1 MKYLIAAFVTLLI
14 ASSSAFSDGPQTNHT
29 RIKRQ
34 FSLGSIPIV
43 LTNNGLTTLVD
54 LVVKAGLAE
63 ALSGPGPFTVF
74 APINNAFTTVDP
86 SILNAILSD
95 ITALRKVIA
104 YHVVESTLPAALF
117 KNELTPLSASG
128 ENLRVNVY
136 DSGDAKTVTINGALK
151 IRTLEATN
159 GVIHVINKVLI
170 PEPKSNIIEVL
181 EKKGNF
187 TTLLTALAVAGL
199 TTTIQNAGPFTL
211 FAPTDDAFRSLP
223 AGTLDSLIT
232 NREELKKVLLSHV
245 ASGTLY
251 KRGLSSGLV
260 PVIAGGNV
268 KAAVGF
274 NGAMF
279 GNAQMIETDLFA
291 SNGVIHVINSVIL
304 HSVGQTPKVV
314 FNQPSKAVD
323 NQPTKPPVNQQ
334 KTRVARTIASILN
347 ENGLTTLA
355 DLLVKAG
362 LVNVLSQQ
370 GPFTLFAPTND
381 AFNAVDS
388 VTLNA
393 LLQDVNLLK
402 RVLTYHVV
410 PSAIPPVSIKNELVT
425 NSLAGESLRINE
437 YNNRKVV
444 TINGA
449 LRLKALEAENGIV
462 YVIDKVLI
470 PDNNKSIIVK
480 VLETKGKFTTLMTA
494 LVVSGLKNHLDSAGP
509 FTLFAPS
516 DDAFKALPA
525 GVLNSLFTNP
535 SELKKVLLSH
545 VIPTTVYSRGLS
557 SGHLN
562 LARGGKVAVT
572 VSQSGVKISNA
583 NIIEAD
589 LAAANGVIHVINN
602 LI

>member
-74 APINNAFTTVDP
+74 APINNAFSTVDP

-170 PEPKSNIIEVL
+170 PEPESNIIEVL

-470 PDNNKSIIVK
+470 PDNNKSIVK

-535 SELKKVLLSH
+535 SELQKVLLSH

-583 NIIEAD
+583 SIIKAD

>member
-14 ASSSAFSDGPQTNHT
+14 ASSSAFSDGHQTNHT

-170 PEPKSNIIEVL
+170 PEPESNIIEVL

-314 FNQPSKAVD
+314 FTQPSKAVD
-323 NQPTKPPVNQQ
+323 SQPTKPPVNQQ

-470 PDNNKSIIVK
+470 PDNNKSIVK

>member
-1 MKYLIAAFVTLLI
+1 MKCLIVAFITLLI
-14 ASSSAFSDGPQTNHT
+14 ASSSANSDGYQTNHT

-54 LVVKAGLAE
+54 MVVKAGLAD

-74 APINNAFTTVDP
+74 APINNAFSAVDP
-86 SILNAILSD
+86 STLNAIMSD
-95 ITALRKVIA
+95 ITVLRQVIA

-117 KNELTPLSASG
+117 KNELTPLTASG
-128 ENLRVNVY
+128 ESLRVNVY

-151 IRTLEATN
+151 IRTIEATN
-159 GVIHVINKVLI
+159 GIIHVINKVLI
-170 PEPKSNIIEVL
+170 PEPQSNIIEVL
-181 EKKGNF
+181 EKKGKF

-274 NGAMF
+274 DGAMF

-291 SNGVIHVINSVIL
+291 SNGVIHVINSVIIQP
-304 HSVGQTPKVV
+304 VGQPPKAV
-314 FNQPSKAVD
+314 FSQRAKAVD
-323 NQPTKPPVNQQ
+323 NQPSKTPVNQQ
-334 KTRVARTIASILN
+334 KTRVARTIASMLN

-355 DLLVKAG
+355 DLVVKVG

-370 GPFTLFAPTND
+370 GSFTLFAPTND
-381 AFNAVDS
+381 AFSALDS
-388 VTLNA
+388 VTWNA

-402 RVLTYHVV
+402 RVLTYHIV
-410 PSAIPPVSIKNELVT
+410 PSAIPPASMKNELVT
-425 NSLAGESLRINE
+425 NSLSGESLRINE

-444 TINGA
+444 TVNGA
-449 LRLKALEAENGIV
+449 LKLKTLEAENGIV

-470 PDNNKSIIVK
+470 PDNNKSIVK

-494 LVVSGLKNHLDSAGP
+494 LVVSGLKNHLDTAGP

-535 SELKKVLLSH
+535 SELQKVLLSH

-583 NIIEAD
+583 NVIEAD
-589 LAAANGVIHVINN
+589 LVAANGVIHVINN

>member
-170 PEPKSNIIEVL
+170 PEPESNIIEVL

-274 NGAMF
+274 NGATF

-291 SNGVIHVINSVIL
+291 SNGVIHVVNSVIL

-462 YVIDKVLI
+462 YVIDEVLI
-470 PDNNKSIIVK
+470 PDNNKSIVK

-572 VSQSGVKISNA
+572 VSQSGVRISNA

>member
-14 ASSSAFSDGPQTNHT
+14 ASSSAFSDGHQTNHT

-95 ITALRKVIA
+95 ITVLRKVIA

-170 PEPKSNIIEVL
+170 PEPESNIIEVL

-334 KTRVARTIASILN
+334 KTRVARNIASILN

-470 PDNNKSIIVK
+470 PDNNKSIVK

-525 GVLNSLFTNP
+525 GVLNSYE
-535 SELKKVLLSH
+535 SE
-545 VIPTTVYSRGLS
+545 
-557 SGHLN
+557 
-562 LARGGKVAVT
+562 
-572 VSQSGVKISNA
+572 
-583 NIIEAD
+583 
-589 LAAANGVIHVINN
+589 
-602 LI
+602 

>member
-14 ASSSAFSDGPQTNHT
+14 ASSSAFSDGHQTNHT

-95 ITALRKVIA
+95 ITVLRKVIA

-170 PEPKSNIIEVL
+170 PEPESNIIEVL

-314 FNQPSKAVD
+314 FTQPSKAVD
-323 NQPTKPPVNQQ
+323 SQPTKPPVNQQ

-470 PDNNKSIIVK
+470 PDNNKSIVK

>member
-95 ITALRKVIA
+95 ITVLRKVIA

-170 PEPKSNIIEVL
+170 PEPESNIIEVL

-314 FNQPSKAVD
+314 FTQPSKAVD
-323 NQPTKPPVNQQ
+323 SQPTKPPVNQQ
-334 KTRVARTIASILN
+334 KTRVARNIASILN

-470 PDNNKSIIVK
+470 PDNNKSIVK

>member
-14 ASSSAFSDGPQTNHT
+14 ASSSAFSDGHQTNHT

-95 ITALRKVIA
+95 ITVLRKVIA

-170 PEPKSNIIEVL
+170 PEPESNIIEVL

-314 FNQPSKAVD
+314 FTQPSKAVD
-323 NQPTKPPVNQQ
+323 SQPTKPPVNQQ
-334 KTRVARTIASILN
+334 KTRVARNIASILN

-470 PDNNKSIIVK
+470 PDNNKSIVK

>member
-470 PDNNKSIIVK
+470 PDNNKSIVK

-535 SELKKVLLSH
+535 SELQKVLLSH

>member
-95 ITALRKVIA
+95 ITVLRKVIA

-170 PEPKSNIIEVL
+170 PEPESNIIEVL

-323 NQPTKPPVNQQ
+323 NQPTKPPVNPQ

-470 PDNNKSIIVK
+470 PDNNKSIVK

-583 NIIEAD
+583 NIIKAD

>member
-54 LVVKAGLAE
+54 LVGKAGLAE

-95 ITALRKVIA
+95 ITVLRKVIA

-170 PEPKSNIIEVL
+170 PEPESNIIEVL

-323 NQPTKPPVNQQ
+323 SQPTKPPVNQQ
-334 KTRVARTIASILN
+334 KTRVARNIASILN

-370 GPFTLFAPTND
+370 GEDYFTLK
-381 AFNAVDS
+381 S
-388 VTLNA
+388 
-393 LLQDVNLLK
+393 
-402 RVLTYHVV
+402 LT
-410 PSAIPPVSIKNELVT
+410 
-425 NSLAGESLRINE
+425 
-437 YNNRKVV
+437 
-444 TINGA
+444 
-449 LRLKALEAENGIV
+449 
-462 YVIDKVLI
+462 
-470 PDNNKSIIVK
+470 
-480 VLETKGKFTTLMTA
+480 
-494 LVVSGLKNHLDSAGP
+494 
-509 FTLFAPS
+509 
-516 DDAFKALPA
+516 
-525 GVLNSLFTNP
+525 
-535 SELKKVLLSH
+535 
-545 VIPTTVYSRGLS
+545 
-557 SGHLN
+557 
-562 LARGGKVAVT
+562 
-572 VSQSGVKISNA
+572 
-583 NIIEAD
+583 
-589 LAAANGVIHVINN
+589 
-602 LI
+602 

>member
-170 PEPKSNIIEVL
+170 PEPESNIIEVL

-470 PDNNKSIIVK
+470 PDNNKSIVK

-535 SELKKVLLSH
+535 SELQKVLLSH

-583 NIIEAD
+583 SIIKAD